1 MDVLA
6 DFRGHVQHLQIQ
18 RSGEL
23 DAVINRIRQ
32 NHFLQILLEK
42 SSTEAVCFHTHL
54 CSDLCLIIISCS
66 DVGIFSHQMYMVKNM

>member
-23 DAVINRIRQ
+23 DAFINRIRQ
-32 NHFLQILLEK
+32 HHFLQISLEK

-54 CSDLCLIIISCS
+54 CLIIISCS
-66 DVGIFSHQMYMVKNM
+66 DVEIFVSECTF